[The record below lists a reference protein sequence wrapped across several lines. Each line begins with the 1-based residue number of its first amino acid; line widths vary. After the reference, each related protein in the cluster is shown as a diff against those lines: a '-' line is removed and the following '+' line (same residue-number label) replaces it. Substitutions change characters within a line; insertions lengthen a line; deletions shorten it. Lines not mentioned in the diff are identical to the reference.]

1 MEAVHWLLVV
11 AANWDG
17 GKQPRQ
23 DNYKRDDGI
32 DQDDQDEQN
41 QTENRKPKTVKIE
54 GERAILRIHCGWV
67 VTTMLCTEAC
77 WRNCYALKI
86 FICGA
91 LWSSVD
97 NALQISLKIWKE

>member
-41 QTENRKPKTVKIE
+41 QTENHKPWKLKEKEQSYVFTVD
-54 GERAILRIHCGWV
+54 GWWRPCYVQKLAGGIVMLLKFLSV
-67 VTTMLCTEAC
+67 VL
-77 WRNCYALKI
+77 
-86 FICGA
+86 FGA
-91 LWSSVD
+91 LWTMHCRLV
-97 NALQISLKIWKE
+97 